1 MKITMTSNLLPR
13 YIENYLW
20 KKLLFIH
27 YEIEN
32 QKLETG
38 IEGHRLVQLLKIVK
52 KILLNYLKIKMRFD
66 CIWP

>member
-1 MKITMTSNLLPR
+1 MKITMTLIYYLDISK
-13 YIENYLW
+13 NYLW

-38 IEGHRLVQLLKIVK
+38 IEGRPFSPITENSKENIIELFKDKDL
-52 KILLNYLKIKMRFD
+52 
-66 CIWP
+66 